1 MITVSSAFASV
12 MVRRN
17 MGSHFLFFLGPGTG
31 SKGAMESVFSLY
43 PTNALDEDFGDDDNE
58 DRQSSEETTAIWHK
72 NTVRVFQVLK
82 NKMLP
87 SDTGSSAPAVD
98 HVSYNELSHG
108 VTRRTA
114 AGVFFE
120 LLALKTLNFV
130 ELNQTEPFGDIDIS
144 PGVKFMEDP
153 PTTK

>member
-1 MITVSSAFASV
+1 MDSI
-12 MVRRN
+12 
-17 MGSHFLFFLGPGTG
+17 
-31 SKGAMESVFSLY
+31 FSLGA
-43 PTNALDEDFGDDDNE
+43 TNALKEDFGDDDNVE
-58 DRQSSEETTAIWHK
+58 RLTTDETSATWHK

-82 NKMLP
+82 NKMMPNDNDSTASVL
-87 SDTGSSAPAVD
+87 DR
-98 HVSYNELSHG
+98 VSYNELSQG

-130 ELNQTEPFGDIDIS
+130 ELNQMEPFGDIDIS